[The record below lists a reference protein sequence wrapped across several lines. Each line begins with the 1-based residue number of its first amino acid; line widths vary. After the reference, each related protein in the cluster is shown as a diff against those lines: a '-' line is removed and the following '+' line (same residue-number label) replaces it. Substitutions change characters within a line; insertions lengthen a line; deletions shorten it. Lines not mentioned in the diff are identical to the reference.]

1 MRVLLVD
8 DEKIER
14 QGLKYLFDKHGF
26 NFEIHEAKHGEIALE
41 KLKEQEF
48 DLVITDLKMPVMDGL
63 HLIENMHD
71 LEKIPRTVIYSAYSD
86 FFYAKQAIHLGVI
99 DYLIKPVEEH
109 EFVKLITRVE
119 NEISIEKTAN
129 LEKILGSSLSQRNEY
144 GLELSADDYNTE
156 LRGIAVAF
164 DIEAST
170 LGQVHEAFKEILE
183 TVFPEVYLFIE
194 NEQEGIFFALNVHK
208 NVYES
213 LQKLIPVLEEKV
225 SGYVRFFIFE
235 SFTNYE
241 KLKESVCNGKNKL
254 KSRIFAPRSQ
264 VYSLLT
270 KPDENEIYLN
280 RNSVMHNVQQDD
292 STVAET
298 LEKMID
304 ELAKLGQFSNLY
316 TKYIFLQMIEKVNP
330 NLSPKD
336 IEKFLALENLEEIEA
351 FLYEIIG
358 VASDRNTTNVWKEG
372 EELTNSNSEDDI
384 DDIVPEVET
393 VKTYIKQ
400 HFQDNPNLDT
410 IAQQVHLSPNYLCV
424 VFKKETGMTVI
435 AYMTEVKLNYA
446 AYLLENTYERIA
458 DIGEKVGYTNT
469 SYFNMIFKNSFGM
482 TPSVYRKQKQVNSM
496 EK

>member
-41 KLKEQEF
+41 KLKEQDF

-63 HLIENMHD
+63 HLIENMHE
-71 LEKIPRTVIYSAYSD
+71 LEKIPKTVIYSAYSD

-119 NEISIEKTAN
+119 HEINLEKAAN
-129 LEKILGSSLSQRNEY
+129 LEKILGSSLNQRSDFS
-144 GLELSADDYNTE
+144 LELSADDYNME
-156 LRGIAVAF
+156 LAGIAVAF
-164 DIEAST
+164 DIESNT
-170 LGQVHEAFKEILE
+170 LGQVHEEIKEALE
-183 TVFPEVYLFIE
+183 SVFPEVYLFIE
-194 NEQEGIFFALNVHK
+194 NEQEGIFFVLNVQK
-208 NVYES
+208 DVYDS
-213 LQKLIPVLEEKV
+213 LQKLLPILEQET

-235 SFTNYE
+235 SYNNYE
-241 KLKESVCNGKNKL
+241 KLKESVSNGRNKL

-270 KPDENEIYLN
+270 KPNENEIYLN
-280 RNSVMHNVQQDD
+280 RNSVMRDVKQDD

-298 LEKMID
+298 LERMLD

-330 NLSPKD
+330 NLSPKE
-336 IEKFLALENLEEIEA
+336 IEKFLALENLEEIET
-351 FLYEIIG
+351 FLYGIIG
-358 VASDRNTTNVWKEG
+358 VARDRGNTNVWNEG
-372 EELTNSNSEDDI
+372 EELPNFNNVENNEE
-384 DDIVPEVET
+384 IVPEVET

-400 HFQDNPNLDT
+400 HFQDNPNLET

-458 DIGEKVGYTNT
+458 DIAESVGYTNT

-482 TPSVYRKQKQVNSM
+482 TPSVYRKQKQIKAM
-496 EK
+496 DK